1 MSSPFYGAAS
11 CRTRVSSLNDKVQAD
26 TPEDKFLFGIGG
38 PGNEPGRFEQPH
50 GMAFNSQGDLH
61 VADAGNQ
68 RFIRIDCGVI
78 RDTVVV

>member
-1 MSSPFYGAAS
+1 MSVVLHPVET
-11 CRTRVSSLNDKVQAD
+11 RNQTRVSFDKVQAS